1 MVDVVDEV
9 PEAQIPQLL
18 HLPQA
23 ERLIEA
29 DVEDL
34 LNISLIV
41 VQIVHLNKE
50 VAGEVPHVNPLL
62 MEIASVYLLGHYLAG
77 GQSGGG
83 RWKKED
89 THSLLSPLLASSYC
103 QGLGRGMRRG
113 LSSAGEWAFY

>member
-50 VAGEVPHVNPLL
+50 VAGEVPHV
-62 MEIASVYLLGHYLAG
+62 
-77 GQSGGG
+77 
-83 RWKKED
+83 
-89 THSLLSPLLASSYC
+89 SPLLTESSERLPAGPLLGGWTIRWWEMEKGRYPFSAESSFG
-103 QGLGRGMRRG
+103 QFVLSRLGRGMRRG
-113 LSSAGEWAFY
+113 LSGAGEWAFY

>member
-29 DVEDL
+29 GVKHL
-34 LNISLIV
+34 LYISLIV

-50 VAGEVPHVNPLL
+50 VAGEIPHVSPLL
-62 MEIASVYLLGHYLAG
+62 TEIASVYLLGHYLAG

-103 QGLGRGMRRG
+103 QGWG
-113 LSSAGEWAFY
+113 

>member
-1 MVDVVDEV
+1 MVDVVDKV

-41 VQIVHLNKE
+41 QIVHLNKE
-50 VAGEVPHVNPLL
+50 VAGEIPHVSPLL
-62 MEIASVYLLGHYLAG
+62 TEIASVYLLGHYLAG

-89 THSLLSPLLASSYC
+89 THSLLSPPLASSYC
-103 QGLGRGMRRG
+103 QGWVEG
-113 LSSAGEWAFY
+113 